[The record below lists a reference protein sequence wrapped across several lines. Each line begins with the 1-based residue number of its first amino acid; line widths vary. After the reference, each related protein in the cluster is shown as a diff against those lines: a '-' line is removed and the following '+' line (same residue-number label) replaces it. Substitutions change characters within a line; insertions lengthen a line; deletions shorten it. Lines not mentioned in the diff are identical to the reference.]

1 MCLLL
6 LGSLSA
12 GTLWGQ
18 SETTVMPQ
26 TFRVANAMR
35 VDHAPKIDGRV
46 DDPQWKLAEPIT
58 NFAQREPY
66 EGQPP
71 TERTEVRVLY
81 TKGEIYFGIS
91 CRDSEPGK
99 VVATQLRR
107 DVSQELDDYFEIV
120 IDSSLNRRNAYVFQ
134 FNPLGTQRDALITD
148 EQSPQ
153 DDGSDG
159 DSGWDGAWIS
169 EARVTSQGWTATVA
183 IPFSTLNFMQT
194 NEVVWGINF

>member
-1 MCLLL
+1 MRLAYGTSRLLL
-6 LGSLSA
+6 LSLLSA
-12 GTLWGQ
+12 GTLSGQ
-18 SETTVMPQ
+18 SQTPVTPQ
-26 TFRVANAMR
+26 ALRIANAVR
-35 VDHAPKIDGRV
+35 VDHSPRMDGTI
-46 DDPQWKLAEPIT
+46 DDPLWRLAEPIT

-120 IDSSLNRRNAYVFQ
+120 IDSSHNRRNAYVFQ

-148 EQSPQ
+148 EQRTNTSL
-153 DDGSDG
+153 GDG
-159 DSGWDGAWIS
+159 DSGWDGVWTS
-169 EARVTSQGWTATVA
+169 EARKTQSGWTLTVGIA
-183 IPFSTLNFMQT
+183 FATLNFMQSR
-194 NEVVWGINF
+194 